1 MIDWLPSPDAAIQI
15 TAFRSLRTDLKGV
28 EMELCMLQRPD
39 ARSRQPLQSWQVWE
53 AMVSEMGGKVVR
65 EYNVSGNLRRPLRL
79 GA

>member
-1 MIDWLPSPDAAIQI
+1 
-15 TAFRSLRTDLKGV
+15 
-28 EMELCMLQRPD
+28 MELCMLQRPD